1 MNGYGSRCRFACG
14 APTLERKSLVIRLCT
29 FDTIKFK
36 GGFQICDLYTPLT
49 QLNLR
54 AAFKYVI
61 CILQGL
67 HSYFK
72 LVIQEA
78 QKVLNY

>member
-1 MNGYGSRCRFACG
+1 M
-14 APTLERKSLVIRLCT
+14 LERRPLVIRLCM

-36 GGFQICDLYTPLT
+36 GGFQI
-49 QLNLR
+49 
-54 AAFKYVI
+54 YVI

-67 HSYFK
+67 HSYLK
-72 LVIQEA
+72 LVIQDA